1 MNTLNQK
8 VSIAEK
14 IGYSLGDCSANFV
27 FQMMMIYQTKFY
39 TDVFGLE
46 GAVAG
51 SVMLLA
57 RIVDAFVDPTV
68 GILSDRTKSKWG
80 KYRPWVLW
88 TALPFMVFYILAFYN
103 PGIEDKGLVALY
115 ATISYTLLMT
125 LYSFNNTPYAS
136 LGGVMTSDIKERNSI
151 TSIRFVAATIAQF
164 IVQGLTL
171 PLVSKFTGESGD
183 KGHGWLCTISLF
195 AVIGLIFLIITF
207 FSARERITPPTN
219 QKTDT
224 KQDIKDVFKNIPW
237 RAMFILTLFIF
248 TTLAMWGSAMNYYF
262 ENYVDASAL
271 YAFLDK
277 IGLVATEAGDGIGY
291 SILNAFG
298 LIVSS
303 PDKAYEVG
311 FGVFNMLG
319 ALVQFFGVILLSS
332 FLANRYGKKRVF
344 IICLALTALFTA
356 FFYFPNET
364 DVETMFVLN
373 FLKSLAYAPT
383 VPLLWA
389 MIADVADHSEYVNHR
404 RATGFVFAGV
414 VFALKAGLGIGSAIL
429 GFLLS
434 GFGYVSGAGT
444 EQIDS
449 AIQGIVLSSSL
460 IPAAT
465 FFVGVIALYFYPIT
479 KEYNEHMQAELKER
493 VAQGRKKLAD
503 EMRLAMDAKQWVD
516 AIQEYADITELDAAT
531 LNRLIKEI
539 VVHESIDSD
548 KTRHISIEI
557 HFNLKPLPEVE
568 QVTA

>member
-1 MNTLNQK
+1 MNNMNQK
-8 VSIAEK
+8 ISISEK
-14 IGYSLGDCSANFV
+14 IGYSLGDCSANLV

-46 GAVAG
+46 GAIAG
-51 SVMLLA
+51 SVMLIA

-68 GILSDRTKSKWG
+68 GILSDKTQTRWG
-80 KYRPWVLW
+80 KYRPWILW
-88 TALPFMVFYILAFYN
+88 TALPFMVFYVLAFYN
-103 PGIEDKGLVALY
+103 PGIEDKSLVAVY

-171 PLVSKFTGESGD
+171 PLVGKFAGANGD

-195 AVIGLIFLIITF
+195 AAIGFIFFIITF
-207 FSARERITPPTN
+207 FSARERITPPAS

-224 KQDIKDVFKNIPW
+224 RKDIRDVFHSIPW
-237 RAMFILTLFIF
+237 RAMFILTLFLF

-262 ENYVDASAL
+262 ENYVDANAL
-271 YAFLDK
+271 YTFLDK
-277 IGLVATEAGDGIGY
+277 LGLVAVEANASFSY
-291 SILNAFG
+291 NILNAFG
-298 LIVSS
+298 LIVNS
-303 PDKAYEVG
+303 PEKAYEVG
-311 FGVFNMLG
+311 FGVFNMVG

-344 IICLALTALFTA
+344 IFCLTLTAIFTA
-356 FFYFPNET
+356 LFYFPNET
-364 DVETMFVLN
+364 DIETMFVLN

-389 MIADVADHSEYVNHR
+389 MIAGVADHSEYVNYR

-414 VFALKAGLGIGSAIL
+414 VFALKAGLGIGGAIL

-444 EQIDS
+444 AQTES
-449 AIQGIVLSSSL
+449 AIHGIILSSSL

-465 FFVGVIALYFYPIT
+465 FFIGVIALYFYPIT
-479 KEYNEHMQAELKER
+479 KAYNEEMQAELTER
-493 VAQGRKKLAD
+493 RKQTD
-503 EMRLAMDAKQWVD
+503 
-516 AIQEYADITELDAAT
+516 Y
-531 LNRLIKEI
+531 
-539 VVHESIDSD
+539 
-548 KTRHISIEI
+548 
-557 HFNLKPLPEVE
+557 
-568 QVTA
+568 

>member
-1 MNTLNQK
+1 MNNMNQK
-8 VSIAEK
+8 ISISEK
-14 IGYSLGDCSANFV
+14 IGYSLGDCSANLV

-46 GAVAG
+46 GAIAG
-51 SVMLLA
+51 SVTLIA

-68 GILSDRTKSKWG
+68 GILSDKTQTRWG
-80 KYRPWVLW
+80 KYRPWILW
-88 TALPFMVFYILAFYN
+88 TALPFMVFYVLAFYN
-103 PGIEDKGLVALY
+103 PGIEDKSLVAVY

-171 PLVSKFTGESGD
+171 PLVGKFAGANGD

-195 AVIGLIFLIITF
+195 AAIGFIFFIITF
-207 FSARERITPPTN
+207 FSARERITPPAS

-224 KQDIKDVFKNIPW
+224 RKDIRDVFHSIPW
-237 RAMFILTLFIF
+237 RAMFILTLFLF

-262 ENYVDASAL
+262 ENYVDANAL
-271 YAFLDK
+271 YTFLDK
-277 IGLVATEAGDGIGY
+277 LGLVAVEANASFSY
-291 SILNAFG
+291 NILNAFG
-298 LIVSS
+298 LIVNS
-303 PDKAYEVG
+303 PEKAYEVG
-311 FGVFNMLG
+311 FGVFNMVG

-344 IICLALTALFTA
+344 IFCLTLTAIFTA
-356 FFYFPNET
+356 LFYFPNET
-364 DVETMFVLN
+364 DIETMFVLN

-389 MIADVADHSEYVNHR
+389 MIADVADHSEYVNYR

-414 VFALKAGLGIGSAIL
+414 VFALKAGLGIGGAIL

-444 EQIDS
+444 AQTES
-449 AIQGIVLSSSL
+449 AIHGIILSSSL

-465 FFVGVIALYFYPIT
+465 FFIGVIALYFYPIT
-479 KEYNEHMQAELKER
+479 KAYNEEMQAELTER
-493 VAQGRKKLAD
+493 RKQTD
-503 EMRLAMDAKQWVD
+503 
-516 AIQEYADITELDAAT
+516 Y
-531 LNRLIKEI
+531 
-539 VVHESIDSD
+539 
-548 KTRHISIEI
+548 
-557 HFNLKPLPEVE
+557 
-568 QVTA
+568 

>member
-1 MNTLNQK
+1 MNNMNQK
-8 VSIAEK
+8 ISISEK
-14 IGYSLGDCSANFV
+14 IGYSLGDCSANLV

-46 GAVAG
+46 GAIAG
-51 SVMLLA
+51 SVMLIA

-68 GILSDRTKSKWG
+68 GILSDKTQTRWG
-80 KYRPWVLW
+80 KYRPWILW
-88 TALPFMVFYILAFYN
+88 TALPFMVFYVLAFYN
-103 PGIEDKGLVALY
+103 PGIEDKSLVAVY
-115 ATISYTLLMT
+115 DTISYTLLMT

-171 PLVSKFTGESGD
+171 PLVGKFAGANGD

-195 AVIGLIFLIITF
+195 AVIGFIFFIITF
-207 FSARERITPPTN
+207 FSARERITPPAS

-224 KQDIKDVFKNIPW
+224 RKDIRDVFHSIPW
-237 RAMFILTLFIF
+237 RAMFILTLFLF

-262 ENYVDASAL
+262 ENYVDANAL
-271 YAFLDK
+271 YTFLDK
-277 IGLVATEAGDGIGY
+277 LGLVAVEANASFSY
-291 SILNAFG
+291 NILNAFG
-298 LIVSS
+298 LIVNS
-303 PDKAYEVG
+303 PEKAYEVG
-311 FGVFNMLG
+311 FGVFNMVG

-344 IICLALTALFTA
+344 IFCLTLTAIFTA
-356 FFYFPNET
+356 LFYFPNET
-364 DVETMFVLN
+364 DIETMFVLN

-389 MIADVADHSEYVNHR
+389 MIADVADHSEYVNYR

-414 VFALKAGLGIGSAIL
+414 VFALKAGLGIGGAIL

-444 EQIDS
+444 AQTES
-449 AIQGIVLSSSL
+449 AIHGIILSSSL

-465 FFVGVIALYFYPIT
+465 FFIGVIALYFYPIT
-479 KEYNEHMQAELKER
+479 KAYNEEMQAELTER
-493 VAQGRKKLAD
+493 RKQTD
-503 EMRLAMDAKQWVD
+503 
-516 AIQEYADITELDAAT
+516 Y
-531 LNRLIKEI
+531 
-539 VVHESIDSD
+539 
-548 KTRHISIEI
+548 
-557 HFNLKPLPEVE
+557 
-568 QVTA
+568 

>member
-1 MNTLNQK
+1 MNNMNQK
-8 VSIAEK
+8 ISISEK
-14 IGYSLGDCSANFV
+14 IGYSLGDCSANLV

-46 GAVAG
+46 GAIAG
-51 SVMLLA
+51 SVMLIA

-68 GILSDRTKSKWG
+68 GILSDKTQTRWG
-80 KYRPWVLW
+80 KYRPWILW
-88 TALPFMVFYILAFYN
+88 TALPFMVFYVLAFYN
-103 PGIEDKGLVALY
+103 PGIEDKSLVAVY

-171 PLVSKFTGESGD
+171 PLVGKFAGANGD

-195 AVIGLIFLIITF
+195 AVIGFIFFIITF
-207 FSARERITPPTN
+207 FSARERITPPAS

-224 KQDIKDVFKNIPW
+224 RKDIRDVFHSIPW
-237 RAMFILTLFIF
+237 RAMFILTLFLF

-262 ENYVDASAL
+262 ENYVDANAL
-271 YAFLDK
+271 YTFLDK
-277 IGLVATEAGDGIGY
+277 LGLVAVEANASFSY
-291 SILNAFG
+291 NILNAFG
-298 LIVSS
+298 LIVNS
-303 PDKAYEVG
+303 PEKAYEVG
-311 FGVFNMLG
+311 FGVFDMVG

-344 IICLALTALFTA
+344 IFCLTLTAIFTA
-356 FFYFPNET
+356 LFYFPNET
-364 DVETMFVLN
+364 DIETMFVLN

-389 MIADVADHSEYVNHR
+389 MIADVADHSEYVNYR

-414 VFALKAGLGIGSAIL
+414 VFALKAGLGIGGAIL

-444 EQIDS
+444 AQTES
-449 AIQGIVLSSSL
+449 AIHGIILSSSL

-465 FFVGVIALYFYPIT
+465 FFIGVIALYFYPIT
-479 KEYNEHMQAELKER
+479 KAYNEEMQAELTER
-493 VAQGRKKLAD
+493 RKQTD
-503 EMRLAMDAKQWVD
+503 
-516 AIQEYADITELDAAT
+516 Y
-531 LNRLIKEI
+531 
-539 VVHESIDSD
+539 
-548 KTRHISIEI
+548 
-557 HFNLKPLPEVE
+557 
-568 QVTA
+568 

>member
-1 MNTLNQK
+1 MNSLSQK
-8 VSIAEK
+8 VSLAEK
-14 IGYSLGDCSANFV
+14 VGYSLGDCSANLV

-46 GAVAG
+46 GAIAG
-51 SVMLLA
+51 SVMLVA

-68 GILSDRTKSKWG
+68 GILSDRTQSKWG

-88 TALPFMVFYILAFYN
+88 TALPFMVFYVLAFYN
-103 PGIEDKGLVALY
+103 PGIEDKGLVAVY

-125 LYSFNNTPYAS
+125 LYSFNNTPYSS
-136 LGGVMTSDIKERNSI
+136 LGGVMSSDIKERTSI
-151 TSIRFVAATIAQF
+151 TSIRFVSATIAQF
-164 IVQGLTL
+164 VVQGLTL
-171 PLVSKFTGESGD
+171 PLVSKFAGDSGD

-195 AVIGLIFLIITF
+195 AVIGFLF
-207 FSARERITPPTN
+207 L
-219 QKTDT
+219 
-224 KQDIKDVFKNIPW
+224 
-237 RAMFILTLFIF
+237 LTLFLF

-262 ENYVDASAL
+262 ENYVDAGAL

-277 IGLVATEAGDGIGY
+277 LGLVATQASDSIGY
-291 SILNAFG
+291 TVLNAFG

-319 ALVQFFGVILLSS
+319 AIVQFFGVIFLSG
-332 FLANRYGKKRVF
+332 FLANRYGKKSVF
-344 IICLALTALFTA
+344 IVCLALTALFTA

-389 MIADVADHSEYVNHR
+389 MIADVADHSEYVNRR

-414 VFALKAGLGIGSAIL
+414 VFALKAGLGIGGAIL

-444 EQIDS
+444 VQSES
-449 AIQGIVLSSSL
+449 AIHGIVLSSSI
-460 IPAAT
+460 IPALT
-465 FFVGVIALYFYPIT
+465 FFVGVVALWFYPIT
-479 KEYNEHMQAELKER
+479 KKYNEQIQAELAER
-493 VAQGRKKLAD
+493 RKNAD
-503 EMRLAMDAKQWVD
+503 
-516 AIQEYADITELDAAT
+516 Y
-531 LNRLIKEI
+531 
-539 VVHESIDSD
+539 
-548 KTRHISIEI
+548 
-557 HFNLKPLPEVE
+557 
-568 QVTA
+568 

>member
-1 MNTLNQK
+1 MNNMNQK
-8 VSIAEK
+8 ISISEK
-14 IGYSLGDCSANFV
+14 IGYSLGDCSANLV

-39 TDVFGLE
+39 TVVFGLE
-46 GAVAG
+46 GAIAG
-51 SVMLLA
+51 SVMLIA

-68 GILSDRTKSKWG
+68 GILSDKTQTRWG
-80 KYRPWVLW
+80 KYRPWILW
-88 TALPFMVFYILAFYN
+88 TALPFMVFYVLAFYN
-103 PGIEDKGLVALY
+103 PGIEDKSLVAVY

-171 PLVSKFTGESGD
+171 PLVGKFAGANGD

-195 AVIGLIFLIITF
+195 AAIGFIFFIITF
-207 FSARERITPPTN
+207 FSARERITPPAS

-224 KQDIKDVFKNIPW
+224 RKDIRDVFHSIPW
-237 RAMFILTLFIF
+237 RAMFILTLFLF

-262 ENYVDASAL
+262 ENYVDANAL
-271 YAFLDK
+271 YTFLDK
-277 IGLVATEAGDGIGY
+277 LGLVAVEANASFSY
-291 SILNAFG
+291 NILNAFG
-298 LIVSS
+298 LIVNS
-303 PDKAYEVG
+303 PEKAYEVG
-311 FGVFNMLG
+311 FGVFNMVG

-344 IICLALTALFTA
+344 IFCLTLTAIFTA
-356 FFYFPNET
+356 LFYFPNET
-364 DVETMFVLN
+364 DIETMFVLN

-389 MIADVADHSEYVNHR
+389 MIADVADHSEYVNYR

-414 VFALKAGLGIGSAIL
+414 VFALKAGLGIGGAIL

-444 EQIDS
+444 AQTES
-449 AIQGIVLSSSL
+449 AIHGIILSSSL

-465 FFVGVIALYFYPIT
+465 FFIGVIALYFYPIT
-479 KEYNEHMQAELKER
+479 KAYNEEMQAELTER
-493 VAQGRKKLAD
+493 RKQTD
-503 EMRLAMDAKQWVD
+503 
-516 AIQEYADITELDAAT
+516 Y
-531 LNRLIKEI
+531 
-539 VVHESIDSD
+539 
-548 KTRHISIEI
+548 
-557 HFNLKPLPEVE
+557 
-568 QVTA
+568 

>member
-1 MNTLNQK
+1 MNALSQK
-8 VSIAEK
+8 VSMAEK
-14 IGYSLGDCSANFV
+14 IGYSLGDCSANLV

-46 GAVAG
+46 GAIAG
-51 SVMLLA
+51 SVMLIA

-68 GILSDRTKSKWG
+68 GILSDRTQTKWG

-88 TALPFMVFYILAFYN
+88 TALPFMVFYVLAFYN
-103 PGIEDKGLVALY
+103 PGIEDKGLVAVY

-136 LGGVMTSDIKERNSI
+136 LGGVMSSDIKERTSI

-164 IVQGLTL
+164 VVQGLTL
-171 PLVSKFTGESGD
+171 PLVSKFAGESGD

-195 AVIGLIFLIITF
+195 AVIGFVFLVITF
-207 FSARERITPPTN
+207 FSSRERITPPAN

-224 KQDIKDVFKNIPW
+224 RKDIKDVFKNIPW
-237 RAMFILTLFIF
+237 RAMFILTLFLF
-248 TTLAMWGSAMNYYF
+248 TTLAMWGSAMNYF
-262 ENYVDASAL
+262 ENYVDSGAL
-271 YAFLDK
+271 FAFLDK
-277 IGLVATEAGDGIGY
+277 LGLVATQASDSVGY
-291 SILNAFG
+291 TILNAFG

-303 PDKAYEVG
+303 PEKAYEVG

-319 ALVQFFGVILLSS
+319 AVVQFFGVIFLSG
-332 FLANRYGKKRVF
+332 FLANRFGKKSVF
-344 IICLALTALFTA
+344 IVCLALTAVFTA

-414 VFALKAGLGIGSAIL
+414 VFALKAGLGIGGAIL

-434 GFGYVSGAGT
+434 GFGYVSGAGIAQS
-444 EQIDS
+444 ES
-449 AIQGIVLSSSL
+449 AIHGIVLSSSI
-460 IPAAT
+460 IPAVT
-465 FFVGVIALYFYPIT
+465 FFIGVIALYFYPIT
-479 KEYNEHMQAELKER
+479 KKYNEEMQAELTERRSKE
-493 VAQGRKKLAD
+493 D
-503 EMRLAMDAKQWVD
+503 
-516 AIQEYADITELDAAT
+516 Y
-531 LNRLIKEI
+531 
-539 VVHESIDSD
+539 
-548 KTRHISIEI
+548 
-557 HFNLKPLPEVE
+557 
-568 QVTA
+568 

>member
-1 MNTLNQK
+1 MNNMNQK
-8 VSIAEK
+8 ISISEK
-14 IGYSLGDCSANFV
+14 IGYSLGDCSANLV

-46 GAVAG
+46 GAIAG
-51 SVMLLA
+51 SVMLIA

-68 GILSDRTKSKWG
+68 GILSDKTQTRWG
-80 KYRPWVLW
+80 KYRPWILW
-88 TALPFMVFYILAFYN
+88 TALPFMVFYVLAFYN
-103 PGIEDKGLVALY
+103 PGIEDKSLVAVY

-164 IVQGLTL
+164 IVQGLTP
-171 PLVSKFTGESGD
+171 PLVGKFAGANGD

-195 AVIGLIFLIITF
+195 AAIGFIFFIITF
-207 FSARERITPPTN
+207 FSARERITPPAS

-224 KQDIKDVFKNIPW
+224 RKDIRDVFHSIPW
-237 RAMFILTLFIF
+237 RAMFILTLFLF

-262 ENYVDASAL
+262 ENYVDANAL
-271 YAFLDK
+271 YTFLDK
-277 IGLVATEAGDGIGY
+277 LGLVAVEANASFSY
-291 SILNAFG
+291 NILNAFG
-298 LIVSS
+298 LIVNS
-303 PDKAYEVG
+303 PEKAYEVG
-311 FGVFNMLG
+311 FGVFNMVG

-344 IICLALTALFTA
+344 IFCLTLTAIFTA
-356 FFYFPNET
+356 LFYFPNET
-364 DVETMFVLN
+364 DIETMFVLN

-389 MIADVADHSEYVNHR
+389 MIADVADHSEYVNYR

-414 VFALKAGLGIGSAIL
+414 VFALKAGLGIGGAIL

-444 EQIDS
+444 AQTES
-449 AIQGIVLSSSL
+449 AIHGIILSSSL

-465 FFVGVIALYFYPIT
+465 FFIGVIALYFYPIT
-479 KEYNEHMQAELKER
+479 KAYNEEMQAELTER
-493 VAQGRKKLAD
+493 RKQTD
-503 EMRLAMDAKQWVD
+503 
-516 AIQEYADITELDAAT
+516 Y
-531 LNRLIKEI
+531 
-539 VVHESIDSD
+539 
-548 KTRHISIEI
+548 
-557 HFNLKPLPEVE
+557 
-568 QVTA
+568 

>member
-1 MNTLNQK
+1 MNNMNQK
-8 VSIAEK
+8 ISISEK
-14 IGYSLGDCSANFV
+14 IGYSLGDCSANLV

-46 GAVAG
+46 GAIAG
-51 SVMLLA
+51 SVMLIA

-68 GILSDRTKSKWG
+68 GILSDKTQTRWG
-80 KYRPWVLW
+80 KYRPWILW
-88 TALPFMVFYILAFYN
+88 TALPFMVFYVLAFYN
-103 PGIEDKGLVALY
+103 PGIEDKSLVAVY
-115 ATISYTLLMT
+115 TTISYTLLMT

-171 PLVSKFTGESGD
+171 PLVGKFAGANGD

-195 AVIGLIFLIITF
+195 AAIGFIFFIITF
-207 FSARERITPPTN
+207 FSARERITPPAS

-224 KQDIKDVFKNIPW
+224 RKDIRDVFHSIPW
-237 RAMFILTLFIF
+237 RAMFILTLFLF

-262 ENYVDASAL
+262 ENYVDANAL
-271 YAFLDK
+271 YTFLDK
-277 IGLVATEAGDGIGY
+277 LGLVAVEANASFSY
-291 SILNAFG
+291 NILNAFG
-298 LIVSS
+298 LIVNS
-303 PDKAYEVG
+303 PEKAYEVG
-311 FGVFNMLG
+311 FGVFNMVG

-344 IICLALTALFTA
+344 IFCLTLTAIFTA
-356 FFYFPNET
+356 LFYFPNET
-364 DVETMFVLN
+364 DIETMFVLN

-389 MIADVADHSEYVNHR
+389 MIADVADHSEYVNYR

-414 VFALKAGLGIGSAIL
+414 VFALKAGLGIGGAIL

-444 EQIDS
+444 AQTES
-449 AIQGIVLSSSL
+449 AIHGIILSSSL

-465 FFVGVIALYFYPIT
+465 FFIGVIALYFYPIT
-479 KEYNEHMQAELKER
+479 KAYNEEMQAELTER
-493 VAQGRKKLAD
+493 RKQTD
-503 EMRLAMDAKQWVD
+503 
-516 AIQEYADITELDAAT
+516 Y
-531 LNRLIKEI
+531 
-539 VVHESIDSD
+539 
-548 KTRHISIEI
+548 
-557 HFNLKPLPEVE
+557 
-568 QVTA
+568 

>member
-1 MNTLNQK
+1 MNNMNQK
-8 VSIAEK
+8 ISISEK
-14 IGYSLGDCSANFV
+14 IGYSLGDCSANLV

-46 GAVAG
+46 GAIAG
-51 SVMLLA
+51 SVMLIA

-68 GILSDRTKSKWG
+68 GILSDKTQTRWG
-80 KYRPWVLW
+80 KYRPWILW
-88 TALPFMVFYILAFYN
+88 TALPFMVFYVLAFYN
-103 PGIEDKGLVALY
+103 PGIEDKSLVAVY

-171 PLVSKFTGESGD
+171 PLVGKFAGANGD

-195 AVIGLIFLIITF
+195 AVIGFIFFIITF
-207 FSARERITPPTN
+207 FSARERITPPAS

-224 KQDIKDVFKNIPW
+224 RKDIRDVFHSIPW
-237 RAMFILTLFIF
+237 RAMFILTLFLF

-262 ENYVDASAL
+262 ENYVDANAL
-271 YAFLDK
+271 YTFLVK
-277 IGLVATEAGDGIGY
+277 LGLVAVEANASFSY
-291 SILNAFG
+291 NILNAFG
-298 LIVSS
+298 LIVNS
-303 PDKAYEVG
+303 PEKAYEVG
-311 FGVFNMLG
+311 FGVFNMVG

-344 IICLALTALFTA
+344 IFCLTLTAIFTA
-356 FFYFPNET
+356 LFYFPNET
-364 DVETMFVLN
+364 DIETMFVLN

-389 MIADVADHSEYVNHR
+389 MIADVADHSEYVNYR

-414 VFALKAGLGIGSAIL
+414 VFALKAGLGIGGAIL

-444 EQIDS
+444 AQTES
-449 AIQGIVLSSSL
+449 AIHGIILSSSL

-465 FFVGVIALYFYPIT
+465 FFIGVIALYFYPIT
-479 KEYNEHMQAELKER
+479 KAYNEEMQAELTER
-493 VAQGRKKLAD
+493 RKQTD
-503 EMRLAMDAKQWVD
+503 
-516 AIQEYADITELDAAT
+516 Y
-531 LNRLIKEI
+531 
-539 VVHESIDSD
+539 
-548 KTRHISIEI
+548 
-557 HFNLKPLPEVE
+557 
-568 QVTA
+568 

>member
-1 MNTLNQK
+1 MNNMNQK
-8 VSIAEK
+8 ISISEK
-14 IGYSLGDCSANFV
+14 IGYSLGDCSANLV
-27 FQMMMIYQTKFY
+27 FQMMVIYQTKFY

-46 GAVAG
+46 GAIAG
-51 SVMLLA
+51 SVMLIA

-68 GILSDRTKSKWG
+68 GILSDKTQTRWG
-80 KYRPWVLW
+80 KYRPWILW
-88 TALPFMVFYILAFYN
+88 TALPFMVFYVLAFYN
-103 PGIEDKGLVALY
+103 PGIEDKSLVAVY

-171 PLVSKFTGESGD
+171 PLVGKFAGANGD

-195 AVIGLIFLIITF
+195 AAIGFIFFIITF
-207 FSARERITPPTN
+207 FSARERITPPAS

-224 KQDIKDVFKNIPW
+224 RKDIRDVFHSIPW
-237 RAMFILTLFIF
+237 RAMFILTLFLF

-262 ENYVDASAL
+262 ENYVDANAL
-271 YAFLDK
+271 YTFLDK
-277 IGLVATEAGDGIGY
+277 LGLVAVEANASFSY
-291 SILNAFG
+291 NILNAFG
-298 LIVSS
+298 LIVNS
-303 PDKAYEVG
+303 PEKAYEVG
-311 FGVFNMLG
+311 FGVFNMVG

-344 IICLALTALFTA
+344 IFCLTLTAIFTA
-356 FFYFPNET
+356 LFYFPNET
-364 DVETMFVLN
+364 DIETMFVLN

-389 MIADVADHSEYVNHR
+389 MIADVADHSEYVNYR

-414 VFALKAGLGIGSAIL
+414 VFALKAGLGIGGAIL

-444 EQIDS
+444 AQTES
-449 AIQGIVLSSSL
+449 AIHGIILSSSL

-465 FFVGVIALYFYPIT
+465 FFIGVIALYFYPIT
-479 KEYNEHMQAELKER
+479 KAYNEEMQAELTER
-493 VAQGRKKLAD
+493 RKQTD
-503 EMRLAMDAKQWVD
+503 
-516 AIQEYADITELDAAT
+516 Y
-531 LNRLIKEI
+531 
-539 VVHESIDSD
+539 
-548 KTRHISIEI
+548 
-557 HFNLKPLPEVE
+557 
-568 QVTA
+568 

>member
-1 MNTLNQK
+1 MNNMNQK
-8 VSIAEK
+8 ISISEK
-14 IGYSLGDCSANFV
+14 IGYSLGDCSANLV

-46 GAVAG
+46 GAIAG
-51 SVMLLA
+51 SVMLIA

-68 GILSDRTKSKWG
+68 GILSDKTQTRWG
-80 KYRPWVLW
+80 KYRPWILW
-88 TALPFMVFYILAFYN
+88 TALPFMVFYVLAFYN
-103 PGIEDKGLVALY
+103 PGIEDKSLVAVY

-171 PLVSKFTGESGD
+171 PLVGKFAGANGD

-195 AVIGLIFLIITF
+195 AAIGFIFFIITF
-207 FSARERITPPTN
+207 FSARERITPPAS

-224 KQDIKDVFKNIPW
+224 RKDIRDVFHSIPW
-237 RAMFILTLFIF
+237 RAMFILTLFLF

-262 ENYVDASAL
+262 ENYVDANAL
-271 YAFLDK
+271 YTFLDK
-277 IGLVATEAGDGIGY
+277 LGLVAVEANASFSY
-291 SILNAFG
+291 NILNAFG
-298 LIVSS
+298 LIVNS
-303 PDKAYEVG
+303 PEKAYEVG
-311 FGVFNMLG
+311 FGVFNMVG

-344 IICLALTALFTA
+344 IFCLTLTAIFTA
-356 FFYFPNET
+356 LFYFPNET
-364 DVETMFVLN
+364 DIETMFVLN

-389 MIADVADHSEYVNHR
+389 MIADVADHSEYVNYR
-404 RATGFVFAGV
+404 RATGFIFAGV
-414 VFALKAGLGIGSAIL
+414 VFALKAGLGIGGAIL

-444 EQIDS
+444 AQTES
-449 AIQGIVLSSSL
+449 AIHGIILSSSL

-465 FFVGVIALYFYPIT
+465 FFIGVIALYFYPIT
-479 KEYNEHMQAELKER
+479 KAYNEEMQAELTER
-493 VAQGRKKLAD
+493 RKQTD
-503 EMRLAMDAKQWVD
+503 
-516 AIQEYADITELDAAT
+516 Y
-531 LNRLIKEI
+531 
-539 VVHESIDSD
+539 
-548 KTRHISIEI
+548 
-557 HFNLKPLPEVE
+557 
-568 QVTA
+568 

>member
-1 MNTLNQK
+1 MNNMNQK
-8 VSIAEK
+8 ISISEK
-14 IGYSLGDCSANFV
+14 IGYSLGDCSANLV

-46 GAVAG
+46 GAIAG
-51 SVMLLA
+51 SVMLIA

-68 GILSDRTKSKWG
+68 GILSDKTQTRWG
-80 KYRPWVLW
+80 KYRPWILW
-88 TALPFMVFYILAFYN
+88 TALPFMVFYVLAFYN
-103 PGIEDKGLVALY
+103 PGIEDKSLVAVY

-171 PLVSKFTGESGD
+171 PLVGKFAGANGD

-195 AVIGLIFLIITF
+195 AAIGFIFFIITF
-207 FSARERITPPTN
+207 FSARERITPPAS

-224 KQDIKDVFKNIPW
+224 RKDIRDVFHSIPW
-237 RAMFILTLFIF
+237 RAMFILTLFLF

-262 ENYVDASAL
+262 ENYVDANAL
-271 YAFLDK
+271 YTFLDK
-277 IGLVATEAGDGIGY
+277 LGLVAVEANASFSY
-291 SILNAFG
+291 NILNAFG
-298 LIVSS
+298 LIVNS
-303 PDKAYEVG
+303 PEKAYEVG
-311 FGVFNMLG
+311 FGVFNMVG

-344 IICLALTALFTA
+344 IFCLTLTAIFTA
-356 FFYFPNET
+356 LFYFPNET
-364 DVETMFVLN
+364 DIETMFVLN

-389 MIADVADHSEYVNHR
+389 MIADVADHSEYVNYR

-414 VFALKAGLGIGSAIL
+414 VFALKAGLGIGGAIL

-444 EQIDS
+444 AQTES
-449 AIQGIVLSSSL
+449 AIHGIILSSSL

-465 FFVGVIALYFYPIT
+465 FFIGVIALYFYPIT
-479 KEYNEHMQAELKER
+479 KAYNEEMRAELTER
-493 VAQGRKKLAD
+493 RKQTD
-503 EMRLAMDAKQWVD
+503 
-516 AIQEYADITELDAAT
+516 Y
-531 LNRLIKEI
+531 
-539 VVHESIDSD
+539 
-548 KTRHISIEI
+548 
-557 HFNLKPLPEVE
+557 
-568 QVTA
+568 

>member
-1 MNTLNQK
+1 MNNMNQK
-8 VSIAEK
+8 ISISEK
-14 IGYSLGDCSANFV
+14 IGYSLGDCSANLV

-46 GAVAG
+46 GAIAG
-51 SVMLLA
+51 SVMLIA

-68 GILSDRTKSKWG
+68 GILSDKTQTRWG
-80 KYRPWVLW
+80 KYRPWILW
-88 TALPFMVFYILAFYN
+88 TALPFMVFYVLAFYN
-103 PGIEDKGLVALY
+103 PGIEDKILVAVY

-171 PLVSKFTGESGD
+171 PLVGKFAGANGD

-195 AVIGLIFLIITF
+195 AAIGFIFFIITF
-207 FSARERITPPTN
+207 FSARERITPPAS

-224 KQDIKDVFKNIPW
+224 RKDIRDVFHSIPW
-237 RAMFILTLFIF
+237 RAMFILTLFLF

-262 ENYVDASAL
+262 ENYVDANAL
-271 YAFLDK
+271 YTFLDK
-277 IGLVATEAGDGIGY
+277 LGLVAVEANASFSY
-291 SILNAFG
+291 NILNAFG
-298 LIVSS
+298 LIVNS
-303 PDKAYEVG
+303 PEKAYEVG
-311 FGVFNMLG
+311 FGVFNMVG

-344 IICLALTALFTA
+344 IFCLTLTAIFTA
-356 FFYFPNET
+356 LFYFPNET
-364 DVETMFVLN
+364 DIETMFVLN

-389 MIADVADHSEYVNHR
+389 MIADVADHSEYVNYR

-414 VFALKAGLGIGSAIL
+414 VFALKAGLGIGGAIL

-444 EQIDS
+444 AQTES
-449 AIQGIVLSSSL
+449 AIHGIILSSSL

-465 FFVGVIALYFYPIT
+465 FFIGVIALYFYPIT
-479 KEYNEHMQAELKER
+479 KAYNEEMQAELTER
-493 VAQGRKKLAD
+493 RKQTD
-503 EMRLAMDAKQWVD
+503 
-516 AIQEYADITELDAAT
+516 Y
-531 LNRLIKEI
+531 
-539 VVHESIDSD
+539 
-548 KTRHISIEI
+548 
-557 HFNLKPLPEVE
+557 
-568 QVTA
+568 

>member
-1 MNTLNQK
+1 MNNKNQK
-8 VSIAEK
+8 ISISEK
-14 IGYSLGDCSANFV
+14 IGYSLGDCSANLV

-46 GAVAG
+46 GAIAG
-51 SVMLLA
+51 SVMLIA

-68 GILSDRTKSKWG
+68 GILSDKTQTRWG
-80 KYRPWVLW
+80 KYRPWILW
-88 TALPFMVFYILAFYN
+88 TALPFMVFYVLAFYN
-103 PGIEDKGLVALY
+103 PGIEDKSLVAVY

-171 PLVSKFTGESGD
+171 PLVGKFAGANGD

-195 AVIGLIFLIITF
+195 AVIGFIFFIITF
-207 FSARERITPPTN
+207 FSARERITPPAS

-224 KQDIKDVFKNIPW
+224 RKDIRDVFHSIPW
-237 RAMFILTLFIF
+237 RAMFILTLFLF

-262 ENYVDASAL
+262 ENYVDANAL
-271 YAFLDK
+271 YTFLDK
-277 IGLVATEAGDGIGY
+277 LGLVAVEANASFSY
-291 SILNAFG
+291 NILNAFG
-298 LIVSS
+298 LIVNS
-303 PDKAYEVG
+303 PEKAYEVG
-311 FGVFNMLG
+311 FGVFNMVG

-344 IICLALTALFTA
+344 IFCLTLTAIFTA
-356 FFYFPNET
+356 LFYFPNET
-364 DVETMFVLN
+364 DIETMFVLN

-389 MIADVADHSEYVNHR
+389 MIADVADHSEYVNYR

-414 VFALKAGLGIGSAIL
+414 VFALKAGLGIGGAIL

-444 EQIDS
+444 AQTES
-449 AIQGIVLSSSL
+449 AIHGIILSSSL

-465 FFVGVIALYFYPIT
+465 FFIGVIALYFYPIT
-479 KEYNEHMQAELKER
+479 KAYNEEMQAELTER
-493 VAQGRKKLAD
+493 RKQTD
-503 EMRLAMDAKQWVD
+503 
-516 AIQEYADITELDAAT
+516 Y
-531 LNRLIKEI
+531 
-539 VVHESIDSD
+539 
-548 KTRHISIEI
+548 
-557 HFNLKPLPEVE
+557 
-568 QVTA
+568 

>member
-1 MNTLNQK
+1 MNTLSQK
-8 VSIAEK
+8 VSMAEK
-14 IGYSLGDCSANFV
+14 IGYSLGDCSANLV

-51 SVMLLA
+51 SVMLIA

-68 GILSDRTKSKWG
+68 GILSDRTQTKWG

-88 TALPFMVFYILAFYN
+88 TALPFMVFYVLAFYN
-103 PGIEDKGLVALY
+103 PGIEDKGLVAVY

-136 LGGVMTSDIKERNSI
+136 LGGVMSSDIKERTSI
-151 TSIRFVAATIAQF
+151 TSVRFVAATVAQF
-164 IVQGLTL
+164 VVQGLTL
-171 PLVSKFTGESGD
+171 PLVSKFADGGD

-195 AVIGLIFLIITF
+195 AVIGLVFFVITF
-207 FSARERITPPTN
+207 FSSRERITPPAN

-224 KQDIKDVFKNIPW
+224 RKDIKDVFKSVPW

-262 ENYVDASAL
+262 ENYVDSSAL

-277 IGLVATEAGDGIGY
+277 LGLVATEPGSGIGY
-291 SILNAFG
+291 TILNAFG
-298 LIVSS
+298 LIVTSPESS
-303 PDKAYEVG
+303 YEVG

-319 ALVQFFGVILLSS
+319 ALVQFFGVIFLSG

-364 DVETMFVLN
+364 DVESMFVLN

-389 MIADVADHSEYVNHR
+389 MIADVADHSEYVNYR

-414 VFALKAGLGIGSAIL
+414 VFALKAGLGIGGAIL

-434 GFGYVSGAGT
+434 GFGYISGAGT
-444 EQIDS
+444 TQTDS
-449 AIQGIVLSSSL
+449 AIHGIVLSSSL
-460 IPAAT
+460 IPAAI
-465 FFVGVIALYFYPIT
+465 FFVGVITLFFYPIT
-479 KEYNEHMQAELKER
+479 KKFNEEMQAELTER
-493 VAQGRKKLAD
+493 RRKAD
-503 EMRLAMDAKQWVD
+503 
-516 AIQEYADITELDAAT
+516 Y
-531 LNRLIKEI
+531 
-539 VVHESIDSD
+539 
-548 KTRHISIEI
+548 
-557 HFNLKPLPEVE
+557 
-568 QVTA
+568 

>member
-1 MNTLNQK
+1 MSQK
-8 VSIAEK
+8 ISISEK
-14 IGYSLGDCSANFV
+14 IGYSLGDCSANLV

-46 GAVAG
+46 GAIAG
-51 SVMLLA
+51 SVMLIA

-68 GILSDRTKSKWG
+68 GILSDKTQTRWG

-88 TALPFMVFYILAFYN
+88 TALPFMVFYVLAFYN
-103 PGIEDKGLVALY
+103 PGIEDKSLVAVY

-171 PLVSKFTGESGD
+171 PLVGKFAGANGD

-195 AVIGLIFLIITF
+195 AVIGFIFFIITF
-207 FSARERITPPTN
+207 FSARERITPPTS

-224 KQDIKDVFKNIPW
+224 RKDIRDVFRSIPW
-237 RAMFILTLFIF
+237 RAMFILTLFLF

-262 ENYVDASAL
+262 ENYVDANAL
-271 YAFLDK
+271 YTFLDK
-277 IGLVATEAGDGIGY
+277 LGLVAVETNAGFSY
-291 SILNAFG
+291 NILNAFG
-298 LIVSS
+298 LIVNS
-303 PDKAYEVG
+303 PEKAYEVG
-311 FGVFNMLG
+311 FGVFNMVG
-319 ALVQFFGVILLSS
+319 ALVQFFGVILLSN

-344 IICLALTALFTA
+344 IFCLTLTAIFTA
-356 FFYFPNET
+356 LFYFPNET
-364 DVETMFVLN
+364 DIETMFVLN

-389 MIADVADHSEYVNHR
+389 MIADVADHSEYVNYR

-414 VFALKAGLGIGSAIL
+414 VFALKAGLGIGGAIL

-434 GFGYVSGAGT
+434 GFGYVSGTGT
-444 EQIDS
+444 AQTES
-449 AIQGIVLSSSL
+449 AIHGIILSSSL

-479 KEYNEHMQAELKER
+479 KTYNEKIQAELAER
-493 VAQGRKKLAD
+493 RTKAD
-503 EMRLAMDAKQWVD
+503 
-516 AIQEYADITELDAAT
+516 Y
-531 LNRLIKEI
+531 
-539 VVHESIDSD
+539 
-548 KTRHISIEI
+548 
-557 HFNLKPLPEVE
+557 
-568 QVTA
+568 

>member
-1 MNTLNQK
+1 MNNMNQK
-8 VSIAEK
+8 ISISEK
-14 IGYSLGDCSANFV
+14 IGYSLGDCSANLV

-46 GAVAG
+46 GAIAG
-51 SVMLLA
+51 SVMLIA

-68 GILSDRTKSKWG
+68 GILSDKTQTRWG
-80 KYRPWVLW
+80 KYRPWILW
-88 TALPFMVFYILAFYN
+88 TALPFLVFYVLAFYN
-103 PGIEDKGLVALY
+103 PGIEDKSLVAVY

-171 PLVSKFTGESGD
+171 PLVGKFAGANGD

-195 AVIGLIFLIITF
+195 AVIGFIFFIITF
-207 FSARERITPPTN
+207 FSARERITPPAS

-224 KQDIKDVFKNIPW
+224 RKDIRDVFHSIPW
-237 RAMFILTLFIF
+237 RAMFILTLFLF

-262 ENYVDASAL
+262 ENYVDANAL
-271 YAFLDK
+271 YTFLDK
-277 IGLVATEAGDGIGY
+277 LGLVAVEANASFSY
-291 SILNAFG
+291 NILNAFG
-298 LIVSS
+298 LIVNS
-303 PDKAYEVG
+303 PEKAYEVG
-311 FGVFNMLG
+311 FGVFNMVG

-344 IICLALTALFTA
+344 IFCLTLTAIFTA
-356 FFYFPNET
+356 LFYFPNET
-364 DVETMFVLN
+364 DIETMFVLN

-389 MIADVADHSEYVNHR
+389 MIADVADHSEYVNYR

-414 VFALKAGLGIGSAIL
+414 VFALKAGLGIGGAIL

-444 EQIDS
+444 AQTES
-449 AIQGIVLSSSL
+449 AIHGIILSSSL

-465 FFVGVIALYFYPIT
+465 FFIGVIALYFYPIT
-479 KEYNEHMQAELKER
+479 KAYNEEMQAELTER
-493 VAQGRKKLAD
+493 RKQTD
-503 EMRLAMDAKQWVD
+503 
-516 AIQEYADITELDAAT
+516 Y
-531 LNRLIKEI
+531 
-539 VVHESIDSD
+539 
-548 KTRHISIEI
+548 
-557 HFNLKPLPEVE
+557 
-568 QVTA
+568 

>member
-1 MNTLNQK
+1 MNNMNQK
-8 VSIAEK
+8 ISISEK
-14 IGYSLGDCSANFV
+14 IGYSLGDCSANLV

-46 GAVAG
+46 GAIAG
-51 SVMLLA
+51 SVMLIA

-68 GILSDRTKSKWG
+68 GILSDKTQTRWG
-80 KYRPWVLW
+80 KYRPWILW
-88 TALPFMVFYILAFYN
+88 TALPFMVFYVLAFYN
-103 PGIEDKGLVALY
+103 PGIEDKSLVAVY

-171 PLVSKFTGESGD
+171 PLVGKFAGANGD

-195 AVIGLIFLIITF
+195 AAIGFIFFIITF
-207 FSARERITPPTN
+207 FSARERITPPAS

-224 KQDIKDVFKNIPW
+224 RKDIRDVFHSIPW
-237 RAMFILTLFIF
+237 RAMFILTLFLF

-262 ENYVDASAL
+262 ENYVDANAL
-271 YAFLDK
+271 YTFLDK
-277 IGLVATEAGDGIGY
+277 LGLVAVEANTSFSY
-291 SILNAFG
+291 NILNAFG
-298 LIVSS
+298 LIVNS
-303 PDKAYEVG
+303 PEKAYEVG
-311 FGVFNMLG
+311 FGVFNMVG

-344 IICLALTALFTA
+344 IFCLTLTAIFTA
-356 FFYFPNET
+356 LFYFPNET
-364 DVETMFVLN
+364 DIETMFVLN

-389 MIADVADHSEYVNHR
+389 MIADVADHSEYVNYR

-414 VFALKAGLGIGSAIL
+414 VFALKAGLGIGGAIL

-444 EQIDS
+444 AQTES
-449 AIQGIVLSSSL
+449 AIHGIILSSSL

-465 FFVGVIALYFYPIT
+465 FFIGVIALYFYPIT
-479 KEYNEHMQAELKER
+479 KAYNEEMQAELTER
-493 VAQGRKKLAD
+493 RKQTD
-503 EMRLAMDAKQWVD
+503 
-516 AIQEYADITELDAAT
+516 Y
-531 LNRLIKEI
+531 
-539 VVHESIDSD
+539 
-548 KTRHISIEI
+548 
-557 HFNLKPLPEVE
+557 
-568 QVTA
+568 